1 MRKIIYFVI
10 FILINSF
17 YIQAKSGYPEKKL
30 GPMGI
35 RGIRY
40 EYAPLIEVEANSDSN
55 DFDNVIAKHIK
66 ETVKYNQVALECGIQ
81 GEVVVTF
88 TITKEGKVTNEKVIR
103 EVHDRLTKE
112 VLIAV
117 KELDEWLPTQ
127 NFSIKEDREITI
139 STLFTYKEV
148 IIDKNGVNIVVDKR
162 AQVSIN
168 DFYTDLHKKL
178 KYPKKAKK
186 EKIEGISKVEFVV
199 EEDGSIGEATIMKGY
214 SLSPELDQEA
224 IRLVKES
231 KGWIPAEYQG
241 KNVRSYEQMYI
252 LFELKKTKHK

>member
-30 GPMGI
+30 GPMGMYK
-35 RGIRY
+35 REMYKRY
-40 EYAPLIEVEANSDSN
+40 ELAPLIEVEANSDSN

-81 GEVVVTF
+81 GKVVVTF

-127 NFSIKEDREITI
+127 NFSIKEDREFTI

-148 IIDKNGVNIVVDKR
+148 IIDKNGVNLVVDKR
-162 AQVSIN
+162 AQVSI
-168 DFYTDLHKKL
+168 DDLHKKL

-186 EKIEGISKVEFVV
+186 EKIEGISLVEFVV

-214 SLSPELDQEA
+214 SLSPKLDQEA

-231 KGWIPAEYQG
+231 KGWTPAEYQG

-252 LFELKKTKHK
+252 LFELKKTKRK